1 MPTSPQILCFYDD
14 YHEVASIGLPTT
26 QGIYQHTTDLRNV
39 PIIRWGKSELA
50 TTRSRPHKEKEF
62 PYVLNPSKAIQRNV
76 KKKHA
81 LTMMSQVVATP
92 RIFTREVPAGVT
104 AVVRPT

>member
-62 PYVLNPSKAIQRNV
+62 PCVLNPSKAIQRNV
-76 KKKHA
+76 RKKHA
-81 LTMMSQVVATP
+81 LEMMSRVVTTP
-92 RIFTREVPAGVT
+92 RIFTREVP
-104 AVVRPT
+104 P